1 MSFWLAFPWWLVM
14 LSTFTSSCWPFEC
27 FLWNNIYSDP
37 LLIFNWIFLLVYEF
51 SVCFGYSLLIRLYGL
66 QIFTTVLVCY
76 PFILLMV
83 FFAMQKVFNLMWFY
97 LFTFAFVAKSK
108 KSLLRPL
115 SRSLPPRFSF
125 RRFMVSGLTFKSL
138 IHLELILAYCIRWRC
153 KSSWLQQ
160 YFEVYSV

>member
-1 MSFWLAFPWWLVM
+1 
-14 LSTFTSSCWPFEC
+14 
-27 FLWNNIYSDP
+27 
-37 LLIFNWIFLLVYEF
+37 
-51 SVCFGYSLLIRLYGL
+51 
-66 QIFTTVLVCY
+66 
-76 PFILLMV
+76 
-83 FFAMQKVFNLMWFY
+83 MWFY

-115 SRSLPPRFSF
+115 WRSLPPRFSF

-160 YFEVYSV
+160 YFEVYSVWVISSDKFLSKYFYYCKGDCFTNFIFTFFIDKWKHNFYILILYLATFPNSFP